1 MSTALNFLLAAR
13 RCEVEELGSLSRTC
27 ELICVASE
35 LIHCLQHE
43 RGASNLFLASQG
55 KRYTALRTERIQ
67 ATGVAYNS
75 LLERLVDGDQPAQL
89 SGGVR
94 LYTKIAMALH
104 ALDELPHIRGR
115 VSAMLHTPAT
125 ITGQY
130 RQVVEALLALI
141 FEAADV
147 AVDPD
152 ISRLLVA
159 LFHLMQGKEWAGQER
174 ATGAAAYAAGQISAD
189 QVQTIE
195 YLMEMQEQALQR
207 FDSFA
212 NAQQAA
218 QAALQVPEAG
228 AELVRMR
235 QVLLGALG
243 TVLQPEQSDDWF
255 ACCTQR
261 MDAFHGVELQ
271 LAERLKKLCDDKIR
285 KLVRGVIPQ
294 EHDLNALATPEV
306 ISPLNAFA
314 TGLEPEKLFAPAD
327 AEGAAPA
334 GPVNQ
339 AMLDVLRAQSERLQH
354 LTEELNA
361 VKASLDERK
370 VIERAKG
377 ILMMHRGLDEESAYR
392 MLRRTAMDQNRKLV
406 DVARSVLSLA
416 DLLPGTSK

>member
-13 RCEVEELGSLSRTC
+13 RCEVEELSSLARTC

-55 KRYTALRTERIQ
+55 KRYAALRSERIQ

-75 LLERLVDGDQPAQL
+75 LLARLVDGDQPAQL

-104 ALDELPHIRGR
+104 ALDELPNIRGR
-115 VSAMLHTPAT
+115 VGELLHTPAT
-125 ITGQY
+125 VTAQY

-174 ATGAAAYAAGQISAD
+174 ATGAAAYAAGRISAE

-195 YLMEMQEQALQR
+195 YLTEMQEQALQR
-207 FDSFA
+207 FELFA
-212 NAQQAA
+212 SAA
-218 QAALQVPEAG
+218 GGTSGLKVPDPG
-228 AELVRMR
+228 QELLRMR
-235 QVLLGALG
+235 QVLLESVKGS
-243 TVLQPEQSDDWF
+243 LQPDNSDAWF
-255 ACCTQR
+255 DACTQR
-261 MDAFHGVELQ
+261 MDGFHGVEMQ
-271 LAERLKKLCDDKIR
+271 LATRLKQLCEDKIR
-285 KLVRGVIPQ
+285 KLIRGVNPQ
-294 EHDLNALATPEV
+294 EQDLNALETPEV

-314 TGLEPEKLFAPAD
+314 TGLEPEKLFAPLD
-327 AEGAAPA
+327 GQGNGT

-339 AMLDVLRAQSERLQH
+339 ALLDVLRAQSDRLHH
-354 LTEELNA
+354 LTEELNS

-392 MLRRTAMDQNRKLV
+392 MLRKTAMDQNRKLAE
-406 DVARSVLSLA
+406 VARSVLSLA
-416 DLLPGTSK
+416 DLLPGGKAQ